1 MKNGEQGRSI
11 RWAWGILLASAFVVA
26 PLHSGFAQ
34 DKSSSGKK
42 TEAPKKSPKKKGED
56 GSKKKPEVKEKEPG
70 PSTVKKGTKGDKG
83 NSKPKKAPSLP
94 KALKIMKLRAS
105 KSLPKDERSVI
116 DIRVEEN
123 GRFDRTRSLIRYVL
137 RKDGKEKSMFRFTSP
152 STFRNLAVLTIESK
166 DGDDKQWMYIPS
178 RRKVK
183 RVARSQSIE
192 NFAGSGFSFEDLRA
206 EALDGH
212 SYKTLA
218 RKKVQGRPTYV
229 IESRPKKD
237 EVRAL
242 KAYSKR
248 LLYIDTERFV
258 IMRVDFFNKKGDLV
272 KIQENSRWSVVGGVY
287 RPYRAKM
294 KELTKNRTTW
304 IRFRTWAA
312 NEGLPSKLFTTRELM
327 REGGR

>member
-1 MKNGEQGRSI
+1 MNQRESAPQSRFKVVALIG
-11 RWAWGILLASAFVVA
+11 ALILL
-26 PLHSGFAQ
+26 FAALPVNAQ
-34 DKSSSGKK
+34 EKSKKPDKSAKDATK
-42 TEAPKKSPKKKGED
+42 D
-56 GSKKKPEVKEKEPG
+56 KKP
-70 PSTVKKGTKGDKG
+70 D
-83 NSKPKKAPSLP
+83 KKAPDKPPKTKAKNDKGKTKPPTTSKKSTLP

-152 STFRNLAVLTIESK
+152 ATFRNLAVLTIEAK
-166 DGDDKQWMYIPS
+166 DGNDQQWMYIPS

-183 RVARSQSIE
+183 RVARNQSIE

-212 SYKTLA
+212 TYKTLA
-218 RKKVQGRPTYV
+218 RKKVQGRPVYL
-229 IESRPKKD
+229 IESRPKAN

-248 LLYIDTERFV
+248 LLYVDSERYV
-258 IMRVDFFNKKGDLV
+258 IMRVDFYNKKGKLI
-272 KIQENSRWSVVGGVY
+272 KIQENSRWAVVGGVY

-294 KELTKNRTTW
+294 KELTKNRATW

-327 REGGR
+327 KEGGR